1 MRIILYLALGK
12 NSVSAATSGEEARE
26 QYKGHDA

>member
-12 NSVSAATSGEEARE
+12 NSVSAAISGEGAQE
-26 QYKGHDA
+26 QNKGPAA